1 MLRASV
7 SETCTGIG
15 ALHENNVMGDRAG
28 VLLMMTLLNGGGSPA
43 KGKKDLDI
51 MGAETQS
58 GGLP

>member
-1 MLRASV
+1 M

-15 ALHENNVMGDRAG
+15 ALHEKFR
-28 VLLMMTLLNGGGSPA
+28 NGGQGGDDTVKWWGGSHA
-43 KGKKDLDI
+43 KGKKDLNI

>member
-15 ALHENNVMGDRAG
+15 ALHENFVMGDRAG
-28 VLLMMTLLNGGGSPA
+28 MTLLNGGGGSHA
-43 KGKKDLDI
+43 KGKKDLNI